1 MYWSLISDIKTVS
14 SQFTFVLKE
23 PETISSSRFSP
34 DVTVERIAA
43 DFSGIDYDKDKKL
56 SLAELIMFYFDLNFR
71 DGLQVSLKRF
81 V

>member
-1 MYWSLISDIKTVS
+1 VYWSLVSDREIVS
-14 SQFTFVLKE
+14 SQVTFVLKE
-23 PETISSSRFSP
+23 PETMDSSRFSP
-34 DVTVERIAA
+34 DMTVERIAA
-43 DFSGIDYDKDKKL
+43 YFSGIDYDKDKKL